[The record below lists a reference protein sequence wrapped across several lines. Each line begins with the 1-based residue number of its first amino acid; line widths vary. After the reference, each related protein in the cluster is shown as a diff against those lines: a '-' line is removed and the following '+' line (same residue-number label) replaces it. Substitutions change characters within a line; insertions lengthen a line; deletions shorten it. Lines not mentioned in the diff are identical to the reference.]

1 MNRLILFLAIIA
13 SINFA
18 CTKENVTPD
27 DGFLKKD
34 TLQTSISDL
43 KFKLNPIDYDKFKFS
58 VIRDDKKAFKLLLKK
73 DNLELG
79 SYSLST
85 DAENSSIASTTV
97 KYDFQ
102 ANTSYQIQ
110 VQSVEENKD
119 TVFIRNFRINDYT
132 HNYTSRFKYEK
143 LASITQMLNFD
154 ISPSQNFVF
163 YLDYI
168 DNKPLLKRLSLS
180 EKKIDVLDDN
190 FFSLW
195 VRSIADD
202 QLIVASRNYN
212 NHFLKSDSCALL
224 NYNVNTR
231 KTSFLDWGSA
241 DYGRFSRVVK
251 NTIAVSNPIESGT
264 VSVIDLSNNSKKTFS
279 ADLRYL
285 YENSYDQ
292 IYLSDELYDFAS
304 RSFINQLPFLSSN
317 EGIAYIDQDS
327 QYFITV
333 EYFRETESLI
343 SQTYSRMVI
352 YKDNKVVY
360 EQPFEKGRTLTF
372 PRTISLK
379 DDKLV
384 FRQNFDYDSKV
395 HIDGYYVLDIKSKQI
410 KFLQNDSSLYVSYDF
425 FAGSNKNSFIS
436 VRPYEIYKITI
447 E

>member
-27 DGFLKKD
+27 DGSLKKD

-43 KFKLNPIDYDKFKFS
+43 KFKLTPIDFDKFKFS

-79 SYSLST
+79 SYGLST
-85 DAENSSIASTTV
+85 DAENSAIESTTV

-102 ANTSYQIQ
+102 ANASYQIQ

-119 TVFIRNFRINDYT
+119 TVFIRNFGISDYT
-132 HNYTSRFKYEK
+132 HNYTNRFKYEK

-168 DNKPLLKRLSLS
+168 NNKPLLKRLSLS
-180 EKKIDVLDDN
+180 EKKIDVLDDD

-195 VRSIADD
+195 VRSVADD

-231 KTSFLDWGSA
+231 KSSFLDWGSA

-251 NTIAVSNPIESGT
+251 NTIAVSNPIASGKI
-264 VSVIDLSNNSKKTFS
+264 SVIDLSNNSKKEFS
-279 ADLRYL
+279 TNQRYL
-285 YENSYDQ
+285 YENNYDQ

-317 EGIAYIDQDS
+317 EGIAYSDQES

-333 EYFRETESLI
+333 EYFRETESFI
-343 SQTYSRMVI
+343 SQFYSRMII

-360 EQPFEKGRTLTF
+360 EQPFEKELSLTF
-372 PRTISLK
+372 PRTINLK
-379 DDKLV
+379 DDKLI
-384 FRQNFDYDSKV
+384 FRQTFGYDSKV

-410 KFLQNDSSLYVSYDF
+410 KLLQNESSLDFSYDF

-436 VRPYEIYKITI
+436 IRPYEIYKITI

>member
-1 MNRLILFLAIIA
+1 MNRLILFLGIIA

-18 CTKENVTPD
+18 CTKENVTTD

-43 KFKLNPIDYDKFKFS
+43 KFKLNPIDFDKFTFS

-79 SYSLST
+79 SYRLST
-85 DAENSSIASTTV
+85 DAGNSSIVSTTV

-102 ANTSYQIQ
+102 ANATYQIQ
-110 VQSVEENKD
+110 VQSVEENSD
-119 TVFIRNFRINDYT
+119 TVFIQNFRINDYL
-132 HNYTSRFKYEK
+132 HSYANRFKYEK
-143 LASITQMLNFD
+143 MASITQMLNFD

-168 DNKPLLKRLSLS
+168 NNKPLLKRLSLS
-180 EKKIDVLDDN
+180 EKKIDVIDDD

-231 KTSFLDWGSA
+231 KSSFLDWGSA

-251 NTIAVSNPIESGT
+251 NTIAVSNPVASGKI
-264 VSVIDLSNNSKKTFS
+264 SVIDLSDNSKKEFPTNQ
-279 ADLRYL
+279 RYL
-285 YENSYDQ
+285 YENNYDQ
-292 IYLSDELYDFAS
+292 IYLGDDLYDFAS
-304 RSFINQLPFLSSN
+304 HSFINQLPFLRSN
-317 EGIAYIDQDS
+317 EGIAYIDQES

-333 EYFRETESLI
+333 EYFSETASII
-343 SQTYSRMVI
+343 SQFYSRMII

-360 EQPFEKGRTLTF
+360 EQPFEKGRSLTF

-384 FRQNFDYDSKV
+384 FRQNFDYDSRI

-410 KFLQNDSSLYVSYDF
+410 KLLQNESNAYFSSDF

-447 E
+447 Q

>member
-1 MNRLILFLAIIA
+1 MNKLIVFLVIIA
-13 SINFA
+13 SISFS
-18 CTKENVTPD
+18 CTKERITPD
-27 DGFLKKD
+27 DSFLKKD
-34 TLQTSISDL
+34 TLQASINDL
-43 KFKLNPIDYDKFKFS
+43 KFKLNPVDFDKFTFS

-79 SYSLST
+79 SYRLSA
-85 DAENSSIASTTV
+85 DAENSSIVSTTV
-97 KYDFQ
+97 EYNFQ

-110 VQSVEENKD
+110 VQSVEENSD
-119 TVFIRNFRINDYT
+119 TVFIKNFRINDYT
-132 HNYTSRFKYEK
+132 HTYTNRLKYEK
-143 LASITQMLNFD
+143 LASITQLLNFD
-154 ISPSQNFVF
+154 ISPSQNFIY

-180 EKKIDVLDDN
+180 EKKIDVLDDD

-195 VRSIADD
+195 LRSVSDD
-202 QLIVASRNYN
+202 QLVVASRNYN

-231 KTSFLDWGSA
+231 KTTFLDWGSA

-251 NTIAVSNPIESGT
+251 NTIAVSNPIASGT
-264 VSVIDLSNNSKKTFS
+264 ITVIDLSDNSKKKFS

-285 YENSYDQ
+285 SEYSYDQ
-292 IYLSDELYDFAS
+292 IYLGDELYDFAS
-304 RSFINQLPFLSSN
+304 RSFNNQLPFLSSN
-317 EGIAYIDQDS
+317 DGIAYFDQDS

-333 EYFRETESLI
+333 EYFRETESFI
-343 SQTYSRMVI
+343 SSVYSRMVI

-360 EQPFEKGRTLTF
+360 EQPFEKGRFLSF

-395 HIDGYYVLDIKSKQI
+395 HIDGYYLLDIKSKQI
-410 KFLQNDSSLYVSYDF
+410 KLLQNESSIYYNYDF
-425 FAGSNKNSFIS
+425 FSGSNKNSFIS
-436 VRPYEIYKITI
+436 VRPYEIYKITM

>member
-1 MNRLILFLAIIA
+1 MNRLILFFAVIA
-13 SINFA
+13 SISFS
-18 CTKENVTPD
+18 CTKESVTPD

-43 KFKLNPIDYDKFKFS
+43 KFKLNPVDFDKFTFS
-58 VIRDDKKAFKLLLKK
+58 VIRDDKKEFKLLLKK

-85 DAENSSIASTTV
+85 DAKNSSIVSTTV
-97 KYDFQ
+97 KYNFQ
-102 ANTSYQIQ
+102 ANTSYQIL
-110 VQSVEENKD
+110 VQSVEENSD
-119 TVFIRNFRINDYT
+119 TVFIKNFRINEYT
-132 HNYTSRFKYEK
+132 HTYTNRLKYEK
-143 LASITQMLNFD
+143 LASITQLLNFD
-154 ISPSQNFVF
+154 ISPSQNFVY

-195 VRSIADD
+195 VRSVSDD
-202 QLIVASRNYN
+202 QLVVGSRNYN

-231 KTSFLDWGSA
+231 KTTFLDWGSA

-251 NTIAVSNPIESGT
+251 NTIAVSNPIETGT
-264 VSVIDLSNNSKKTFS
+264 ISVIDLSDNSKKKFS

-285 YENSYDQ
+285 SEYSYDQ
-292 IYLSDELYDFAS
+292 IYLGDELYDSAS
-304 RSFINQLPFLSSN
+304 RSFISQLPFLSSN
-317 EGIAYIDQDS
+317 DGIAYFDQDS

-333 EYFRETESLI
+333 EYFRESEILGTPA
-343 SQTYSRMVI
+343 YSRMII

-360 EQPFEKGRTLTF
+360 EQPFEMGRSLSF
-372 PRTISLK
+372 PRIINLK

-384 FRQNFDYDSKV
+384 FRQYFDYDSKV

-410 KFLQNDSSLYVSYDF
+410 KLLQNESSIYFNFDF
-425 FAGSNKNSFIS
+425 FSGSNKNSFIS
-436 VRPYEIYKITI
+436 IRPYEIYKITI